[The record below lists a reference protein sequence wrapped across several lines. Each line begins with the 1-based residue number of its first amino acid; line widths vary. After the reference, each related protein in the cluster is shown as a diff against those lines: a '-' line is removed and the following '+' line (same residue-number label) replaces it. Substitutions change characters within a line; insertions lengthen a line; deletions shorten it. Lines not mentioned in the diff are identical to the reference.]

1 MRTSETIH
9 VLHIDD
15 DPAISAELIDL
26 LALRNIACASVADI
40 QAARARL
47 VDDASLQIVI
57 IDFNLPGITGAE
69 AIELLSEEFER
80 PLLFIVLTGDDSQTS
95 AAESL
100 KAHAF
105 DFVRK
110 PPDCKAL
117 VQAIKRADATINKGS
132 RWIRVKSLQHALP
145 DLTSSLLPDLTQLAP
160 RSKGR

>member
-1 MRTSETIH
+1 MMASRTIH
-9 VLHIDD
+9 ILHIDD
-15 DPAISAELIDL
+15 DVAISAELIDL
-26 LALRNIACASVADI
+26 LALRNIACTSVADI
-40 QAARARL
+40 QAARERL
-47 VDDASLQIVI
+47 ADDDSLQIII

-80 PLLFIVLTGDDSQTS
+80 PLIFIVLTGDESQTS

-100 KAHAF
+100 RARAF

-110 PPDCKAL
+110 PPDWKAL

-132 RWIRVKSLQHALP
+132 RWIRVKSIQHTLP
-145 DLTSSLLPDLTQLAP
+145 DLTSSLLPDLTQLDP